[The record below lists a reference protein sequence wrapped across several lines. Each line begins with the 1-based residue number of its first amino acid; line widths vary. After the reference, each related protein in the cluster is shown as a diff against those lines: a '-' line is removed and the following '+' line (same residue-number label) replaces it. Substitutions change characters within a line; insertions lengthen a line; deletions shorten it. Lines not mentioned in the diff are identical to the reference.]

1 MPHKISSKLYALVA
15 ATFLA
20 ACPVTAPAQETFAP
34 PPAGPDGA
42 HDFDF
47 LIGSWKAHL
56 RRRLDPLTGSNTWV
70 DYNGTS
76 LTRHVLD
83 SNADLEAFDV
93 DSPASHL
100 HIHAETL
107 RLYDIKTRQ
116 WSIYLLDVTKGTL
129 GLPATVGVFTNGRG
143 AFFDQEQ
150 WRGRWIEVRY
160 EWTHAD
166 SGEAHMEQAFSTDGG
181 KTWEVNW
188 VCELIRMGA

>member
-1 MPHKISSKLYALVA
+1 MNPKASTRIRA
-15 ATFLA
+15 LA
-20 ACPVTAPAQETFAP
+20 AAAILIVSPITAQAQEKFTP

-47 LIGSWKAHL
+47 LINGWKAHL

-70 DYNGTS
+70 DYDGTS
-76 LTRHVLD
+76 VTRHVLD
-83 SNADLEAFDV
+83 SNANLEAFDV

-107 RLYDIKTRQ
+107 RLYDIKTHQ

-129 GLPATVGVFTNGRG
+129 GLPATVGGFTNGRG
-143 AFFDQEQ
+143 EFFDQEQ

-160 EWTHAD
+160 AWTH
-166 SGEAHMEQAFSTDGG
+166 SGPSEAHMEQAFSTDGG

-188 VCELIRMGA
+188 ICELTRVGA

>member
-1 MPHKISSKLYALVA
+1 MNPKASTRIRA
-15 ATFLA
+15 LA
-20 ACPVTAPAQETFAP
+20 AAAILIVSPITAQAQEKFTP

-47 LIGSWKAHL
+47 LINGWKAHL

-70 DYNGTS
+70 DYDGTS
-76 LTRHVLD
+76 VTRHVLD
-83 SNADLEAFDV
+83 SNANLEAFDV

-107 RLYDIKTRQ
+107 RLYDIKTHQ

-129 GLPATVGVFTNGRG
+129 GLPATVGAFTNG
-143 AFFDQEQ
+143 
-150 WRGRWIEVRY
+150 RGRWIEVRY
-160 EWTHAD
+160 AWTH
-166 SGEAHMEQAFSTDGG
+166 SGPSEAHMEQAFSTDGG

-188 VCELIRMGA
+188 ICELTRVGA

>member
-1 MPHKISSKLYALVA
+1 MQFKTSTYFKALAMA
-15 ATFLA
+15 AALI
-20 ACPVTAPAQETFAP
+20 ACPAAAQEKFTP

-56 RRRLDPLTGSNTWV
+56 RRRLDPLSGSDIWV
-70 DYNGTS
+70 DYDGTS
-76 LTRHVLD
+76 VTRHVLD
-83 SNADLEAFDV
+83 SNANFEAFDV

-107 RLYDIKTRQ
+107 RLYDIKTHQ
-116 WSIYLLDVTKGTL
+116 WAIYLVDVTKGTL

-143 AFFDQEQ
+143 EFFDQEQ

-160 EWTHAD
+160 AWSHVD
-166 SGEAHMEQAFSTDGG
+166 PGEAHMEQAFSTDGG

-188 VCELIRMGA
+188 VCELTRVGA

>member
-1 MPHKISSKLYALVA
+1 MHTKTQSRLYALA
-15 ATFLA
+15 AAAFLA
-20 ACPVTAPAQETFAP
+20 IVPLAAPAQETFAP
-34 PPAGPDGA
+34 PPAGRDGA

-56 RRRLDPLTGSNTWV
+56 RRRLDPLIGSDTWV
-70 DYNGTS
+70 DYDGTS
-76 LTRHVLD
+76 VTRHVLD
-83 SNADLEAFDV
+83 SNANLEAFDV
-93 DSPASHL
+93 DSPPSHL

-107 RLYDIKTRQ
+107 RLYDVKTHQ
-116 WSIYLLDVTKGTL
+116 WAIYLLDVTKGTL
-129 GLPATVGVFTNGRG
+129 GLPATVGVFTDGRG

-160 EWTHAD
+160 AWTHSG

-188 VCELIRMGA
+188 VCELTRVGR

>member
-1 MPHKISSKLYALVA
+1 MHPKIQTRLYALA
-15 ATFLA
+15 AAAFLV
-20 ACPVTAPAQETFAP
+20 ACPLAAPAQETFAP

-47 LIGSWKAHL
+47 LIGGWKAHL

-70 DYNGTS
+70 DYDGTS
-76 LTRHVLD
+76 VTRHVLD
-83 SNADLEAFDV
+83 SNANLEAFDV

-107 RLYDIKTRQ
+107 RLYDIKTHQ
-116 WSIYLLDVTKGTL
+116 WAIYLLDVTKGTL
-129 GLPATVGVFTNGRG
+129 GLPATVGVFTDGRG
-143 AFFDQEQ
+143 EFFDQEV

-160 EWTHAD
+160 QWTHAD
-166 SGEAHMEQAFSTDGG
+166 PGEAHMEQAFSTDGG

-188 VCELIRMGA
+188 VCELTRVGA